1 MKLNH
6 RNGVSKAV
14 LTALVITATSGS
26 VWAADYDESNLQDLG
41 KVVLV
46 TASRLSEEKVDIP
59 ADTTVI
65 TAKEIE
71 EGNYNNVSDALKA
84 NNIPVIQKGFA
95 AYPEL
100 NGDTRVLVM
109 VNAVR

>member
-6 RNGVSKAV
+6 RHGVSKAV

-46 TASRLSEEKVDIP
+46 TASRLSEEKS
-59 ADTTVI
+59 
-65 TAKEIE
+65 
-71 EGNYNNVSDALKA
+71 GHSGRYY
-84 NNIPVIQKGFA
+84 G
-95 AYPEL
+95 YY
-100 NGDTRVLVM
+100 G
-109 VNAVR
+109 